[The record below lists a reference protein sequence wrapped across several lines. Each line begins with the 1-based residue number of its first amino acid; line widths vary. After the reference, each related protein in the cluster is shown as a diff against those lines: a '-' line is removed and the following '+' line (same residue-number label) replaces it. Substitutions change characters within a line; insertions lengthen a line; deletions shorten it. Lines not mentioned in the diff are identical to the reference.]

1 MKLIHIPTL
10 CTLAAITL
18 GQAPLHAADKAKTK
32 PANKPVTQALITGT
46 EAGWR
51 PMTKDDFVNVN
62 CHDDVVI
69 RGQPDQVHR
78 QTGRRHPHEKMIKIS
93 SWSWSGS
100 TSSGGNSGVFLW
112 ATPDSIKRLEEG
124 KGRLPAGI
132 EVQVLDLGY
141 AELYENATK
150 NRPTGSPPRRCFPN
164 PKREDETVPAGRPNG
179 KRSFPSKNTTKG
191 INQWNPLHPR
201 NQRRS
206 APVGQRRRGLGR
218 HRLPTSHRLPLPRVR
233 GCAHRVP
240 KPANPRTAVRSPA
253 KAAP

>member
-18 GQAPLHAADKAKTK
+18 GQAPLHSADKAKAK
-32 PANKPVTQALITGT
+32 PADKTVTQALITGT

-62 CHDDVVI
+62 CHDDTWSFEGNLIKCTGKPVGVI
-69 RGQPDQVHR
+69 R
-78 QTGRRHPHEKMIKIS
+78 TKKMIKNLELVVE
-93 SWSWSGS
+93 WKH
-100 TSSGGNSGVFLW
+100 TQYGGNSGVFLW

-141 AELYENATK
+141 AELYEKRHKKQSDWFTSHGDVFPTQNAK
-150 NRPTGSPPRRCFPN
+150 MKPFPP
-164 PKREDETVPAGRPNG
+164 VAPNG

-191 INQWNPLHPR
+191 INQWNHYYIRAINGEVRLWVNGVEVSGGTDCQPAIGYLCLESEGAPIEFR
-201 NQRRS
+201 NLRIRE
-206 APVGQRRRGLGR
+206 
-218 HRLPTSHRLPLPRVR
+218 LP
-233 GCAHRVP
+233 
-240 KPANPRTAVRSPA
+240 
-253 KAAP
+253 